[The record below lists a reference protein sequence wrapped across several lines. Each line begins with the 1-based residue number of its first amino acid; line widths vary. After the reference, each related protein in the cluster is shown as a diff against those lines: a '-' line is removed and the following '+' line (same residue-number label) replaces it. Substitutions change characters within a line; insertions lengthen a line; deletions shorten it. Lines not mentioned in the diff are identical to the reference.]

1 MRKNE
6 KITALY
12 ERLSRDDFGKDD
24 DQQRE
29 SNSISNQK
37 AMLEDFAARQGF
49 TNIVHFTD
57 DGISGT
63 CFDRPGFLAMMKE
76 VEAGNVE
83 YLCIKDMSRMG
94 RDYLKVGQIME
105 ILRQRG
111 VRLIAINDG
120 VDSARGDDDFTPFR
134 NIMNEYYARDTSRK
148 IRSTFQSKGKSGKHL
163 TGTVIY
169 GYLWNEARDQWL
181 VDPEAADVVKRIFT
195 MTIEG
200 YGPYQIASKL
210 KEEKILIPS
219 AYLAQHG
226 EGVNKNKTFKD
237 VYGWGSST
245 ICNLLEKREYLG
257 HTINFKTRKH
267 FKDKK
272 SHYVPED
279 EWTIFE
285 NTHEAIIDQQTFDLV
300 QKIRGNVRRYP
311 DGWGEAA
318 PLTGLL
324 YCADCGGKMY
334 VHRTNNGKRISQY
347 TCSQYTKVPC
357 GTLCKTQHRINEDVV
372 LSLVSEMLKAIAEYA
387 KHDRAEFVRV
397 VQEAQSSQQTAEVRK
412 QRTRLATAKQRVS
425 ELEVLLCKIYEDN
438 ILGKLSDSR
447 YATLDAQ
454 YEKEQSELTAEI
466 SVLEKAVKSYEKH
479 EKDADRFI
487 ALIDKYENFDKLTVR
502 GNKWF
507 RHSQS
512 KGGYPIDFVMEFY
525 GKSFPEAV
533 QLLTGESGEGQSEA
547 STAPPTAFHLP
558 LHNRTADRAI
568 QYLCESRGLNKTL
581 VEDFLLSGDIYEDAK
596 RHNVVFVGRDRNGT
610 PRYAHVRGTADT
622 FRQDIAGSDKS
633 YPFRYE
639 GNSNQLFVFEAP
651 IDLLSFICLY
661 PQDWQSRSYLALG
674 GVSGKALDR
683 FLSER
688 KDTRKVF
695 LCLDSDTAGSEACTR
710 LAQSIPGEIAVIR
723 LVPARKDW
731 NDVLRQQGDIP
742 SRKFIAETITL
753 RELPTAQP
761 VPMLRMADVEL
772 TSVDWLWFPY
782 IPFGKLTIIQGNP
795 GEGKTYFAM
804 RLAAAC
810 TNRKPLPGMETLEPF
825 NIIYQTAED
834 GLGDTVKPRLIE
846 ADADL
851 ERVLVIDDRD
861 TPLTLADERIARAI
875 RENSARLVIIDPVQA
890 FLGADVDMNRANE
903 VRPIFRS
910 LGDIAQA
917 TGCAI
922 VLIGHLNKAAGTQS
936 TYRGLGSIDITAA
949 VRSLLFIGKLKGS
962 PTTRVL
968 IHEKSSLAPPGQ
980 SLAFSLGDEKG
991 FEWIGAYDITADE
1004 LLDGT
1009 DTAKTESKTAQ
1020 AQMLILELLA
1030 DGKRMP
1036 SAELEKAVNE
1046 RGISSRTMRTA
1057 KSRIGDRLVT
1067 EKDGTAWVCY
1077 LRD

>member
-1 MRKNE
+1 MNYTQAQIDRAN
-6 KITALY
+6 AV
-12 ERLSRDDFGKDD
+12 S
-24 DQQRE
+24 
-29 SNSISNQK
+29 
-37 AMLEDFAARQGF
+37 LEDFLRTQGE
-49 TNIVHFTD
+49 T
-57 DGISGT
+57 
-63 CFDRPGFLAMMKE
+63 
-76 VEAGNVE
+76 
-83 YLCIKDMSRMG
+83 
-94 RDYLKVGQIME
+94 
-105 ILRQRG
+105 
-111 VRLIAINDG
+111 LI
-120 VDSARGDDDFTPFR
+120 
-134 NIMNEYYARDTSRK
+134 
-148 IRSTFQSKGKSGKHL
+148 KSG
-163 TGTVIY
+163 
-169 GYLWNEARDQWL
+169 
-181 VDPEAADVVKRIFT
+181 
-195 MTIEG
+195 
-200 YGPYQIASKL
+200 
-210 KEEKILIPS
+210 
-219 AYLAQHG
+219 
-226 EGVNKNKTFKD
+226 
-237 VYGWGSST
+237 
-245 ICNLLEKREYLG
+245 REYRW
-257 HTINFKTRKH
+257 K
-267 FKDKK
+267 
-272 SHYVPED
+272 E
-279 EWTIFE
+279 
-285 NTHEAIIDQQTFDLV
+285 
-300 QKIRGNVRRYP
+300 
-311 DGWGEAA
+311 
-318 PLTGLL
+318 
-324 YCADCGGKMY
+324 
-334 VHRTNNGKRISQY
+334 
-347 TCSQYTKVPC
+347 
-357 GTLCKTQHRINEDVV
+357 
-372 LSLVSEMLKAIAEYA
+372 
-387 KHDRAEFVRV
+387 HD
-397 VQEAQSSQQTAEVRK
+397 S
-412 QRTRLATAKQRVS
+412 
-425 ELEVLLCKIYEDN
+425 
-438 ILGKLSDSR
+438 
-447 YATLDAQ
+447 
-454 YEKEQSELTAEI
+454 
-466 SVLEKAVKSYEKH
+466 
-479 EKDADRFI
+479 
-487 ALIDKYENFDKLTVR
+487 LTVR

-533 QLLTGESGEGQSEA
+533 QMLTGENGEGQTEA
-547 STAPPTAFHLP
+547 TTAPPTAFHLP

-581 VEDFLLSGDIYEDAK
+581 VEAFLLSGDIYEDAK
-596 RHNVVFVGRDRNGT
+596 RHNVVFVGRDRSGT
-610 PRYAHVRGTADT
+610 PRYAHVRGTADP
-622 FRQDIAGSDKS
+622 FRQDITGSDKS

-639 GNSNQLFVFEAP
+639 GNGNQLFVFEAP

-661 PQDWQSRSYLALG
+661 PQDWQTRNYLALG

-695 LCLDSDTAGSEACTR
+695 LCLDSDTAGGEACFR
-710 LAQSIPGEIAVIR
+710 LAQDIPSEIAVIR

-834 GLGDTVKPRLIE
+834 GLGDTVKPRLME

-875 RENSARLVIIDPVQA
+875 RENNARLVIIDPVQA

-949 VRSLLFIGKLKGS
+949 VRSLLFIGKLKDS

-991 FEWIGAYDITADE
+991 FEWMPQQAHLEGLKNNLPIHPEAA
-1004 LLDGT
+1004 LLDILHVQIHPLFKREVVAVRG
-1009 DTAKTESKTAQ
+1009 DLPVAAQ
-1020 AQMLILELLA
+1020 AGGHIQALLFVVAVLLDLAGKCRAGPNYAHIALQDIPQLRQLIDAGLA
-1030 DGKRMP
+1030 DKLAHTGNARVFLDFEHRTIHFVLVQKVVQFCFRIRTHGTKLVEP
-1036 SAELEKAVNE
+1036 E
-1046 RGISSRTMRTA
+1046 RFAISSNA
-1057 KSRIGDRLVT
+1057 F
-1067 EKDGTAWVCY
+1067 
-1077 LRD
+1077 LRKNRPGRRVIYHDSDSCCQHHRRQHHQRQCR